1 MKPYGV
7 PVTRCNDGEPI
18 LSPTDIWWETGV
30 TFNAAALYLERS
42 AENDPVI
49 AALIGPTL
57 LSGPALDGTTTLDD
71 PDLAEGVVAIHYR
84 ARPEREPGY
93 PFPRSYI
100 GLAVFTPDLKLLYRS
115 PEPVIYPS
123 VAPDGFDHLGVEDP
137 RITRFG
143 ESFYMV
149 YTGLAHDA
157 DHTYRPALCLA
168 TSKDLVQWTRLG
180 PFRGDVNRTYNKDGV
195 LFPDRIDG
203 RYYLLHRPYWDGL
216 PQSEFV
222 MHLAVGETLAGEWA
236 DCGEVLRAFPNPHVR
251 SSWVGAGS
259 VPIPFRRSAGGEGR
273 YAVIYHTG
281 NYLNDVDRE
290 YDLDV
295 AVFDLHRLSSSDAP
309 SAVVTARLEPLMVP
323 ETEAELR
330 SGSSLQVA
338 NVLFACGSYE
348 YKDEIYIVYGGAD
361 TYTLAARVNRALL
374 WAALDRADLVNP
386 FVARTE
392 M

>member
-7 PVTRCNDGEPI
+7 PVTRCNGGEPI
-18 LSPTDIWWETGV
+18 LAPTDVWWETGV

-42 AENDPVI
+42 PENDPI
-49 AALIGPTL
+49 LDALL
-57 LSGPALDGTTTLDD
+57 GPARDD
-71 PDLAEGVVAIHYR
+71 PDLAEGVVILHYR
-84 ARPEREPGY
+84 ARPEHEPGF

-100 GLAVFTPDLKLLYRS
+100 GLAVLTPGFKLLYRS
-115 PEPVIYPS
+115 PKPVIAPS
-123 VAPDGFDHLGVEDP
+123 AAPDAFDHLGVEDP

-149 YTGLAHDA
+149 YTGLSFDPVHS
-157 DHTYRPALCLA
+157 YRPALCLA
-168 TSKDLVQWTRLG
+168 RSGDLIRWERLG
-180 PFRGDVNRTYNKDGV
+180 PMRGDVNRTYNKDGV
-195 LFPDRIDG
+195 LFPDRFDG
-203 RYYLLHRPYWDGL
+203 QFYLLHRPYWDGL

-222 MHLAVGETLAGEWA
+222 MHLAANETLADEASAGEWR
-236 DCGEVLRAFPNPHVR
+236 DCGEVLRAFPNPHCR

-259 VPIPFRRSAGGEGR
+259 VPISMGERR

-295 AVFDLHRLSSSDAP
+295 ALFDLSRLPADDP

-348 YKDEIYIVYGGAD
+348 YKGEIYIVYGGAD
-361 TYTLAARVNRALL
+361 TYTLAARVNTAVLWDALQ
-374 WAALDRADLVNP
+374 RADLSNP
-386 FVARTE
+386 FVART
-392 M
+392 

>member
-7 PVTRCNDGEPI
+7 PVTRCNGGEPI
-18 LSPTDIWWETGV
+18 LSPTDNWWETGV

-42 AENDPVI
+42 AENDPI
-49 AALIGPTL
+49 TGALLPR
-57 LSGPALDGTTTLDD
+57 LSPSD
-71 PDLAEGVVAIHYR
+71 PVLAEGVVAIHYR

-100 GLAVFTPDLKLLYRS
+100 GLAVFTPDFRLLYRS
-115 PEPVIYPS
+115 PEPVVTPPA
-123 VAPDGFDHLGVEDP
+123 APDAFDYLGVEDP

-143 ESFYMV
+143 DTFYMV
-149 YTGLAHDA
+149 YTGLALDA
-157 DHTYRPALCLA
+157 DHAYRPQLCLA
-168 TSKDLVQWTRLG
+168 ASGDLVHWERLG
-180 PFRGDVNRTYNKDGV
+180 PLQGDVNRTYNKDGV

-222 MHLAVGETLAGEWA
+222 MHLAAVDSLTGLWR
-236 DCGEVLRAFPNPHVR
+236 DCGEVLRAFPNPACQ

-259 VPIPFRRSAGGEGR
+259 VPIPFGRDAEERSAGGERR

-295 AVFDLHRLSSSDAP
+295 AVFDLNRLWTVDVSSAASGA
-309 SAVVTARLEPLMVP
+309 SSVVTARLEPLMVP

-348 YKDEIYIVYGGAD
+348 YRGDIYIVYGGAD
-361 TYTLAARVNRALL
+361 TYTLAARVNKAQLWEALEC
-374 WAALDRADLVNP
+374 ADLCNP
-386 FVARTE
+386 FATSTE
-392 M
+392 N

>member
-1 MKPYGV
+1 M
-7 PVTRCNDGEPI
+7 
-18 LSPTDIWWETGV
+18 
-30 TFNAAALYLERS
+30 
-42 AENDPVI
+42 
-49 AALIGPTL
+49 
-57 LSGPALDGTTTLDD
+57 
-71 PDLAEGVVAIHYR
+71 VAIHYR

-100 GLAVFTPDLKLLYRS
+100 GLAVFTPDFRLLYRS

-123 VAPDGFDHLGVEDP
+123 ADPDGFDHLGVEDP

-143 ESFYMV
+143 DTFYMV
-149 YTGLAHDA
+149 YTGLAADP

-168 TSKDLVQWTRLG
+168 TSRDLVQWERLG

-203 RYYLLHRPYWDGL
+203 QYYLLHRPYWDGL

-222 MHLAVGETLAGEWA
+222 MHLAVSETLTGEWR
-236 DCGEVLRAFPNPHVR
+236 DCGEVLRAFPNPRLPVLL
-251 SSWVGAGS
+251 G
-259 VPIPFRRSAGGEGR
+259 RRGLGPHRPMGEGR

-295 AVFDLHRLSSSDAP
+295 AVFDLNRLSTADAA

-348 YKDEIYIVYGGAD
+348 YQGRHLYH
-361 TYTLAARVNRALL
+361 LWRRRHLHARRAGEQG
-374 WAALDRADLVNP
+374 AALGRAGSSGPVQPVRGTHRNSRKSIRRL
-386 FVARTE
+386 RRLTR
-392 M
+392 

>member
-7 PVTRCNDGEPI
+7 PVTRCNGGEPI
-18 LSPTDIWWETGV
+18 VAPTERWWESGV
-30 TFNAAALYLERS
+30 TFNAAALYLEPS
-42 AENDPVI
+42 AADEPI
-49 AALIGPTL
+49 LRALFPEKA
-57 LSGPALDGTTTLDD
+57 PDD
-71 PDLAEGVVAIHYR
+71 PDLAEGIVAIHYR
-84 ARPEREPGY
+84 ARPEQEPGV

-100 GLAVFTPDLKLLYRS
+100 GLAVFTPDFRLLYRS
-115 PEPVIYPS
+115 PEPVFAPS
-123 VAPDGFDHLGVEDP
+123 AGQDGCDHLGVEDP

-143 ESFYMV
+143 DTFYMV
-149 YTGLAHDA
+149 YTGLAFDA
-157 DHTYRPALCLA
+157 AHTYRPQLCLA
-168 TSKDLVQWTRLG
+168 TSRDLLRWERLG
-180 PFRGDVNRTYNKDGV
+180 PLRGDVNRTYNKDGV

-203 RYYLLHRPYWDGL
+203 RYLLLHRPYWEGL

-222 MHLAVGETLAGEWA
+222 MHLAVGESLAGETRGGEWR
-236 DCGEVLRAFPNPHVR
+236 DCGEVLRAYPNPHCH

-259 VPIPFRRSAGGEGR
+259 VPIPMGNRR

-295 AVFDLHRLSSSDAP
+295 AVFDLNRLTVDDP

-330 SGSSLQVA
+330 SNSSLQVA

-348 YKDEIYIVYGGAD
+348 YRDDLYIIYGGAD
-361 TYTLAARVNRALL
+361 TYTLAARVNRVAL
-374 WAALDRADLVNP
+374 WDALERADLSNP
-386 FVARTE
+386 FLASTHSSCRRVHRGDDAQ
-392 M
+392 